1 MCFTNIRRT
10 LLWSLLLG
18 ALAVPAHAAKL
29 KLQGGVG
36 VVDSGEVGVNVI
48 LEIEDVDT
56 VTGVNAARWTIG
68 FDSSLGFDRVVY
80 NTDFFGSGWAQGGA
94 NDEDASDQLLAGDYT
109 NFTASTPV
117 VAGNE
122 YVLATYYFN
131 STTAGV
137 TNIVFDSNS
146 PNHVIDGTTFLPII
160 ANAASNQIGFGT
172 APIGSFENSTV
183 EFVELFVAANDTY
196 TIEEDATT
204 EPIAVTGNDK
214 NYNAAGEE
222 ISRTITIDSVSV
234 VSPPNSATV
243 AINGTNIDFT
253 PAADFNGEV
262 TFTYTAS
269 VDATDAGGPA
279 DLQSTA
285 TVTVTVNAVNDA
297 PVNTVPEA
305 PTDVL
310 EDVAKDITGFSI
322 ADIDAGNGDLTTT
335 LSAVNGTI
343 TVVATGSATITTNG
357 TSSVQIEGTLAEINA
372 ALATVTYQTTLD
384 YFGAETI
391 TMVTND
397 NGNTGSGGPLTDT
410 STVEFTVAP
419 VNDVPVFT
427 VGANLVTDEGSD
439 PVSVPNWAT
448 IVTKG
453 PATLDNEDEQTLTFE
468 ITNVTNASIFETTPA
483 ISEAG
488 ALTYTITD
496 VYASKTPTVSTVTVR
511 LKDDGGVLNGGVDT
525 SATQDFTITIDPVND
540 APVIDPSKIS
550 VDPVV
555 IVAKDD
561 NTEAV
566 TVTVA
571 EGAFI
576 DEEDGDISNT
586 ASFKW
591 QRSIDGGAW
600 SDLSGAS
607 VATATLTATDRVA
620 ALPTEFTYY
629 AVRCL
634 ISVTDSGED
643 GGVNPI
649 TVTYGDET
657 NELNSTVQVGNQP
670 PVIVEA
676 DTTPAADEQ
685 NALPVDEGSTLNFT
699 ARFTDTPN
707 AGTTGDDGI
716 KSIVWQV
723 MKKTATDLSFS
734 EVVELNVTEN
744 YTPAA
749 GDSRASAFTFSP
761 DQDFQVH
768 AGDTEYKLIVTGTDG
783 NNVPNSREW
792 YISVNDVNSRPV
804 IGNTT
809 VTITRTGTSVGGNVG
824 INDTVAADIT
834 FGGSDADA
842 EDNVNDGTLKAL
854 VEWSINGSVVETDEV
869 FVGLVP
875 GSRAP
880 ANDAELNT
888 AFVKGD
894 VITVKVFAIDST
906 YQGMV
911 RAEDSSTSEGF
922 ATTDALTVFNTAP
935 VEDTTITAPF
945 AATEGANATYTNAE
959 LIAGLIDSDND
970 DLTVNSA
977 TVPNSKG
984 NTTVAANGAVT
995 YTATKAD
1002 FEMLAVGETEDVVM
1016 TLNVTDGDAVREGVV
1031 ARTVTVQVTG
1041 VNDAPVIA
1049 SARITGNVSLSDVD
1063 NLTTLTA
1070 TVDAD
1075 DIDSDDTAASLIYT
1089 YVWGT
1094 KRKGDA
1100 DYTDAAPEVVTGP
1113 APSTFDV
1120 TGSAKG
1126 DKFRCVITVADQ
1138 HGLEDD
1144 ITKTATLGSPDWF
1157 PSVDISSLVETFV
1170 DGTYQVTLVG
1180 DAGTTVTV
1188 TADADLADPEIK
1200 PADYLASS
1208 WNTSVKGFKAGE
1220 TVTATAVKR
1229 FVDGSFV
1236 NETLSSTL
1244 APVAV
1249 ENYDDAS
1256 LTPNVPTVVVPV
1268 DNTATFEFA
1277 LDSASGYK
1285 YVLTKDGKALES
1297 GTFTQQADVDGA
1309 VDSSADVTFE
1319 RYLVAVG
1326 TYVLNI
1332 TAFNPS
1338 SESLVTEFTAEVSSD
1353 AVEVPNLGDVTAV
1366 AGMTPGTDTQA
1377 DPQVIGT
1384 ASNDSS
1390 SFPVNFSWTSVTGA
1404 QQYGIYVMTASGNT
1418 VLNERVGTATNYSAN
1433 LSSGI
1438 YQWYVIAWNAKGY
1451 SQWSEAKWFQVNSPD
1466 DSQNQPL
1473 AAIDIASAS
1482 LTTDGTLTIE
1492 LTREYTGEMLQV
1504 FVYSDDYVVNSY
1516 FEVTTGATSVTISN
1530 VKLNGYTG
1538 NVNISVQA
1546 VKGDKATGWS
1556 ADTVVTVGG
1565 NL

>member
-1 MCFTNIRRT
+1 MIR
-10 LLWSLLLG
+10 LLSKKIMAAVMMLGCAATADTFDVTVASGKAVVGQDGLLTVNYDYVDG
-18 ALAVPAHAAKL
+18 ANGASG
-29 KLQGGVG
+29 GGVG
-36 VVDSGEVGVNVI
+36 NISLKIGYNGDVVTFDQNSFVLGDNVTADTQNVQLTVDGVNSYI
-48 LEIEDVDT
+48 LVQL
-56 VTGVNAARWTIG
+56 ARNTPNTPTISTTSSG
-68 FDSSLGFDRVVY
+68 KLFDLGFNVSSSANAGSDFSY
-80 NTDFFGSGWAQGGA
+80 TFLEEGTNT
-94 NDEDASDQLLAGDYT
+94 LA
-109 NFTASTPV
+109 
-117 VAGNE
+117 
-122 YVLATYYFN
+122 L
-131 STTAGV
+131 TAGGLPYSS
-137 TNIVFDSNS
+137 INS
-146 PNHVIDGTTFLPII
+146 
-160 ANAASNQIGFGT
+160 ASPHLDTYTGASLDIL
-172 APIGSFENSTV
+172 
-183 EFVELFVAANDTY
+183 ELFVAANDTY

-427 VGANLVTDEGSD
+427 VGDNKATDEGSA
-439 PVSVPNWAT
+439 PVSLEGWAT

-453 PATLDNEDEQTLTFE
+453 PATLDNEDEQKLTFE

-483 ISEAG
+483 ISETG
-488 ALTYTITD
+488 TLTYTITD

-525 SATQDFTITIDPVND
+525 SATQDFTITINPVND
-540 APVIDPSKIS
+540 APVIDISAINLSETSIVDTADNSTAINTTGVDADSITDEEDDFADLTIDYQWMISKDGSPYTDIVGQTTDTLSGADRAAAAAGFS
-550 VDPVV
+550 VYYAVRLKITVTDLDGLSTTYGDSAEENKLTTQVGNTPPQITVV
-555 IVAKDD
+555 ATPTDL
-561 NTEAV
+561 
-566 TVTVA
+566 TVA
-571 EGAFI
+571 EGA
-576 DEEDGDISNT
+576 DGTFSIT
-586 ASFKW
+586 AV
-591 QRSIDGGAW
+591 DGGI
-600 SDLSGAS
+600 
-607 VATATLTATDRVA
+607 
-620 ALPTEFTYY
+620 P
-629 AVRCL
+629 
-634 ISVTDSGED
+634 
-643 GGVNPI
+643 
-649 TVTYGDET
+649 
-657 NELNSTVQVGNQP
+657 Q
-670 PVIVEA
+670 
-676 DTTPAADEQ
+676 
-685 NALPVDEGSTLNFT
+685 
-699 ARFTDTPN
+699 
-707 AGTTGDDGI
+707 DDGI
-716 KSIVWQV
+716 ASIVWSTWNSVENAWTEVQDNNVSAPAGQV
-723 MKKTATDLSFS
+723 ASDSF
-734 EVVELNVTEN
+734 V
-744 YTPAA
+744 
-749 GDSRASAFTFSP
+749 FSP
-761 DQDFQVH
+761 DNDAQLHDGSVDWKVRAVVTDGLTPSGVTATQEWDV
-768 AGDTEYKLIVTGTDG
+768 IVT
-783 NNVPNSREW
+783 
-792 YISVNDVNSRPV
+792 DVNSRPV

-1049 SARITGNVSLSDVD
+1049 SARITGDTSLSDVE
-1063 NLTTLTA
+1063 NLTELTA
-1070 TVDAD
+1070 TVDAN
-1075 DIDSDDTAASLIYT
+1075 DIDSDDDASTLTYT

-1100 DYTDAAPEVVTGP
+1100 DYTDAAPVVVTGP

-1170 DGTYQVTLVG
+1170 DGTFQVTLVG

-1338 SESLVTEFTAEVSSD
+1338 SESLATEFTAEVSSD
-1353 AVEVPNLGDVTAV
+1353 AVEVPNLGDVTVV

-1473 AAIDIASAS
+1473 ASIDIASAS

-1516 FEVTTGATSVTISN
+1516 FEVTTGAISVTISN